1 MAIVYQSENIKLP
14 DIKKKETS
22 RWIEKVASLYNKSIG
37 DVNYIFCDDDK
48 IIEVNRKFLDH
59 DFYTDIITFDYS
71 EDNIISGDIFIS
83 LDTVLS
89 NSQKYN
95 TEYKEEL
102 MRVIIHGILHL
113 CDIDDRTD
121 TEELEMRKAE
131 ENALKILKDNV

>member
-1 MAIVYQSENIKLP
+1 MGIVYQSENIKLP

-113 CDIDDRTD
+113 CGIDDRTD
-121 TEELEMRKAE
+121 NEELEMRKAE

>member
-131 ENALKILKDNV
+131 ENALKILKDNG

>member
-1 MAIVYQSENIKLP
+1 MGIVYQSENIKLP

-71 EDNIISGDIFIS
+71 EDSIISGDIFIS

>member
-1 MAIVYQSENIKLP
+1 MGIVYQSENIKLP

>member
-37 DVNYIFCDDDK
+37 DVNYIFCDDAK

-71 EDNIISGDIFIS
+71 EDSIISGDIFIS

-95 TEYKEEL
+95 TKYKEEI

-113 CDIDDRTD
+113 CGIDDRTD
-121 TEELEMRKAE
+121 NEELEMRKAE

>member
-113 CDIDDRTD
+113 CGIDDRTD
-121 TEELEMRKAE
+121 NEELEMRKAE

>member
-95 TEYKEEL
+95 TKYKEEI